1 MSEALADVTFQD
13 LFPINALRNVA
24 LLAARTELV
33 LVGDGEI
40 PILLMC

>member
-1 MSEALADVTFQD
+1 MSERLSDVTLVD

-33 LVGDGEI
+33 LVGDGE
-40 PILLMC
+40 